1 MLAKSSKTQRER
13 AKGKAGNDLDSVFGP
28 DGKMSQK
35 LKLTTKTDNQKLGQD
50 EMKNFEVP
58 VYVLRE
64 YSSCVKSF
72 HGELQDMIVTALG
85 VQIAS
90 EDSMV
95 SWDHFVRLNAL
106 LRLDSAT
113 REEIIEFILMMFD
126 PQHKKIIPRH
136 EFDSMLNLLF
146 GGGIKYKHDDI
157 KAAAEEEEG
166 DLAPAPISDARLAS
180 I

>member
-1 MLAKSSKTQRER
+1 
-13 AKGKAGNDLDSVFGP
+13 
-28 DGKMSQK
+28 MSQK

-85 VQIAS
+85 VKITS
-90 EDSMV
+90 EESMV

-106 LRLDSAT
+106 LRLDSASQD
-113 REEIIEFILMMFD
+113 EVIAFILMMFD
-126 PQHKKIIPRH
+126 PQHKKVIPRH

-146 GGGIKYKHDDI
+146 GGGIKYKHDEI
-157 KAAAEEEEG
+157 KKTA
-166 DLAPAPISDARLAS
+166 D
-180 I
+180 